1 MNAAN
6 EKMAKLMKAV
16 NYFSLFFST
25 GNGVPPNAK
34 TLVSTAE
41 WQAIHADFKELE
53 ERMAAVSLFTAGAGA
68 GVAPAGTAGY
78 PAGPQSIEA
87 FPWNALCNVV
97 GEVIE
102 QAAKNGAGSV
112 GMPDDYVALAFLT
125 CYPERTLPHP
135 GAPIAPV
142 ATAVKELAAS
152 AQRQH
157 QAQVDGEGEGVF
169 PGRRWMETN

>member
-6 EKMAKLMKAV
+6 DQMAKLMKAV

-25 GNGVPPNAK
+25 ANGVAANAK

-53 ERMAAVSLFTAGAGA
+53 ERMAAVHLFTAGA
-68 GVAPAGTAGY
+68 GVAPAVTAGY

-102 QAAKNGAGSV
+102 QASKNGAGSV

-135 GAPIAPV
+135 GAPSAPV
-142 ATAVKELAAS
+142 AAAVKELAAG
-152 AQRQH
+152 ALRQH
-157 QAQVDGEGEGVF
+157 QAQGEGVF